1 MKIFYIGDLHFGHN
15 NIIKY
20 DDRPFLNV
28 QEMDM
33 SLINNWN
40 SVVTDEDKVIIL
52 GDFTMSGDVNYWC
65 SLLGALNGTKCI
77 CVGNHD
83 NRKCL
88 HNPAVS
94 KHFEWI
100 KETMEIV
107 DGNRRV
113 IVGHYPNFWHKKSYD
128 KNYLSLYAHVHTT
141 VEWEDCKTTQ
151 KNLAC
156 RASQNPDKILPLGQV
171 YNVGCMMPFMN
182 YTPRTLDE
190 IVKGYCNYYA

>member
-65 SLLGALNGTKCI
+65 
-77 CVGNHD
+77 
-83 NRKCL
+83 
-88 HNPAVS
+88 
-94 KHFEWI
+94 
-100 KETMEIV
+100 
-107 DGNRRV
+107 
-113 IVGHYPNFWHKKSYD
+113 
-128 KNYLSLYAHVHTT
+128 
-141 VEWEDCKTTQ
+141 
-151 KNLAC
+151 NL
-156 RASQNPDKILPLGQV
+156 
-171 YNVGCMMPFMN
+171 
-182 YTPRTLDE
+182 
-190 IVKGYCNYYA
+190 